1 MSANGWLP
9 EKDKAS
15 LPLHRRRDRLAGK
28 TELRTGKTTWP
39 GCRRTAMLESLQGQ
53 VPHKQ
58 WSRFLE
64 VLAVVWVRAASEKKL
79 KVVLKQVSLERA
91 E

>member
-1 MSANGWLP
+1 
-9 EKDKAS
+9 
-15 LPLHRRRDRLAGK
+15 
-28 TELRTGKTTWP
+28 
-39 GCRRTAMLESLQGQ
+39 MLESLQGQ

-64 VLAVVWVRAASEKKL
+64 VSAVVWVRAASEKKL

-91 E
+91 A